1 MKQENPEAGKQSRP
15 TLRELGLTVGRLPT
29 GPLNAITDIRGVR
42 VGHVTRIEDDVPVPG
57 SDERSSVRTGVTAI
71 LPAAGDVYSNR
82 LAAGGFVLNGVGDM
96 TGLNQVLE
104 WGWLETPVMLTNT
117 MSVGTVHAG
126 VVRHMVKRYPE
137 LGRKADVVL
146 PVVGETDDSFLNDV
160 RIPALAVEDAGRA
173 IRAARSGPVAQGSVG
188 AGTGMMTCDFAGGI
202 GTSSRR
208 VTLGRD
214 EYRLGVLVL
223 SNFGKMRNLTVEGAV
238 VGRELDRSL
247 PRKGRRGETYGSII
261 VALATDAPLLPAQI
275 SRVAKRAALG
285 LGRAGSHAASTSG
298 EIIIGF
304 STRNRSPRH
313 QVGKRKYLLQH
324 FIADDFV
331 NELYEAAIEATEESV
346 LNAIACSA
354 GMDGRHGHRAP
365 ALPVDRVFELLRRG
379 RPLPG
384 PR

>member
-1 MKQENPEAGKQSRP
+1 MPTKENPAPARP
-15 TLRELGLTVGRLPT
+15 TPRELGLTVGRLPT

-42 VGHVTRIEDDVPVPG
+42 VGHVTRIEEDVEVPG
-57 SDERSSVRTGVTAI
+57 TVERGTVRTGVTAV
-71 LPAAGDVYSNR
+71 LPAAGDVYNNR
-82 LAAGGFVLNGVGDM
+82 PAAGGFVLNGVGDM

-126 VVRHMVKRYPE
+126 TVDYLAKRYPG
-137 LGRKADVVL
+137 LGRSSDVVL

-160 RIPALAVEDAGRA
+160 RVPALKRADAGRA

-188 AGTGMMTCDFAGGI
+188 AGTGMMTLDFAGGI

-223 SNFGKMRNLTVEGAV
+223 SNFGKMRNLTVDGAV
-238 VGRELDRSL
+238 VGRDLDRRF
-247 PRKGRRGETYGSII
+247 PREGRREASYGSII
-261 VALATDAPLLPAQI
+261 VVLATDAPLLPAQL

-298 EIIIGF
+298 EIIVGF

-324 FIADDFV
+324 FIADDFI

-346 LNAIACSA
+346 LNAIACSV
-354 GMDGRHGHRAP
+354 GMDGRDGHGAP
-365 ALPVDRVFELLRRG
+365 ALPVEQLFELLRRG
-379 RPLPG
+379 RPLP
-384 PR
+384 R

>member
-1 MKQENPEAGKQSRP
+1 MKQEQPEAGKQARP
-15 TLRELGLTVGRLPT
+15 TLRELGLTIGRLPT

-57 SDERSSVRTGVTAI
+57 SHERSSVRTGVTAI

-324 FIADDFV
+324 FIADDFI
-331 NELYEAAIEATEESV
+331 NGLYEAAIEATEESV

-354 GMDGRHGHRAP
+354 GMVGRQGHLAP
-365 ALPVDRVFELLRRG
+365 ALPVDLVFELLRRG